1 MPSLTGDAGSEG
13 TRKHDATK
21 VLSYLYTDTL
31 PSTILFMC
39 IINQTTK
46 FQVDTKKV
54 TDQIQDLES
63 ENINV
68 KPWQLIGEVS

>member
-13 TRKHDATK
+13 ARKSDATK
-21 VLSYLYTDTL
+21 VLSYLYTDIL
-31 PSTILFMC
+31 PSMVFFMC